1 MLSHVFS
8 PPKHQAPSTKQVAN
22 TKKEKKKEEN
32 GEEAL
37 KQRDSLYVFFWINF
51 LTIQTRGTGEA
62 AAEAETMRERDWR
75 MECAAVCERESESE
89 SEKCGYVGYVG

>member
-1 MLSHVFS
+1 MFSHH
-8 PPKHQAPSTKQVAN
+8 PNTKHQAPSTKQVAN

-51 LTIQTRGTGEA
+51 LTIQTRGTVEA
-62 AAEAETMRERDWR
+62 
-75 MECAAVCERESESE
+75 S
-89 SEKCGYVGYVG
+89 VGRQRQRQRL